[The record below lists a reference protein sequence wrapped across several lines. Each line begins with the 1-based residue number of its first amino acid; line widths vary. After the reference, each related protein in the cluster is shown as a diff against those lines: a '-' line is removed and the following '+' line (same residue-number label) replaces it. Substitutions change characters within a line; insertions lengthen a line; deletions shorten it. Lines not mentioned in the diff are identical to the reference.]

1 MSLAYR
7 LMYRL
12 GFTPWDRVLP
22 PELADVITGPNALPP
37 GRALDLGS
45 GYGTKS
51 IYMATHG
58 WNVTAVEFVPRAL
71 EEARRR
77 ASKAGVKL
85 DFRRGDV
92 TRLDD
97 LKLEPGYNLV
107 FDFGCFH
114 GLKSGQRD
122 AYVQGVNALAAPG
135 ATLLMMAFTKPVP
148 PILSAVSEPEL
159 LERFGPGWRSAGSH
173 VAEVENPSTVTRQG
187 AAGWFHLVKSGN
199 S

>member
-22 PELADVITGPNALPP
+22 QELADAVTGPNARPP

-45 GYGTKS
+45 GYGTKA

-58 WNVTAVEFVPRAL
+58 WRVTAVESVPRAL
-71 EEARRR
+71 EEAHRR
-77 ASKAGVKL
+77 ASKAGAKV

-92 TRLDD
+92 TRLGD

-114 GLKSGQRD
+114 GLNSGQRD
-122 AYVQGVNALAAPG
+122 AYAQGVNALAAPG

-148 PILSAVSEPEL
+148 PITSGVTEAEA
-159 LERFGPGWRSAGSH
+159 LERFGPGWNMAWSHSAEIGDGSS
-173 VAEVENPSTVTRQG
+173 ATRRG
-187 AAGWFHLVKSGN
+187 MPGWFCLVRT
-199 S
+199 

>member
-22 PELADVITGPNALPP
+22 QELADAVTGPNARPP

-45 GYGTKS
+45 GYGTKA

-58 WNVTAVEFVPRAL
+58 WRVTAVESVPRAL
-71 EEARRR
+71 EEAHRR
-77 ASKAGVKL
+77 ASKAGAKV

-92 TRLDD
+92 TRLGD
-97 LKLEPGYNLV
+97 LKLEPGYNLM

-114 GLKSGQRD
+114 GLNGGQRD
-122 AYVQGVNALAAPG
+122 AYAQGVNALAAPG

-148 PILSAVSEPEL
+148 PITSGVTEAEA
-159 LERFGPGWRSAGSH
+159 LERFGPGWNMAWSHSAEIGDGSS
-173 VAEVENPSTVTRQG
+173 ATRRG
-187 AAGWFHLVKSGN
+187 VPGWFCLVRT
-199 S
+199 

>member
-1 MSLAYR
+1 VSIAYR
-7 LMYRL
+7 LMYRF

-22 PELADVITGPNALPP
+22 QELADVITGPDKLAP

-45 GYGTKS
+45 GYGTKA

-58 WNVTAVEFVPRAL
+58 WKVTGVEYVPRAIA
-71 EEARRR
+71 EARRR

-85 DFRRGDV
+85 DLRRGDV
-92 TRLDD
+92 TRLGE

-114 GLKSGQRD
+114 GLRGGQRD

-135 ATLLMMAFTKPVP
+135 ATLLMMAFTKPVL
-148 PILSAVSEPEL
+148 PITTGISESEL
-159 LERFGPGWRSAGSH
+159 LQRFSGWTKAWSHISEVETGPPQVRRGMPGW
-173 VAEVENPSTVTRQG
+173 
-187 AAGWFHLVKSGN
+187 FCLVKK
-199 S
+199 

>member
-1 MSLAYR
+1 
-7 LMYRL
+7 MYRL

-22 PELADVITGPNALPP
+22 QELVDVIDGPDKLGP

-45 GYGTKS
+45 GYGTKA

-58 WNVTAVEFVPRAL
+58 WKVTAVEYVPRAL

-85 DFRRGDV
+85 DLRRGDV
-92 TRLDD
+92 TRLGE

-114 GLKSGQRD
+114 GLRDGQRD

-135 ATLLMMAFTKPVP
+135 ATLLMMAFTKPMP
-148 PILSAVSEPEL
+148 PITTGVAESEL
-159 LERFGPGWRSAGSH
+159 LQRFSGWDKAWSH
-173 VAEVENPSTVTRQG
+173 VGEVENSPPTVRRG
-187 AAGWFHLVKSGN
+187 MPGWFCLVKK
-199 S
+199 

>member
-1 MSLAYR
+1 VSLAYR

-22 PELADVITGPNALPP
+22 QELADVITGPNALPP

-58 WNVTAVEFVPRAL
+58 WHVTAVEFVPRAF

-77 ASKAGVKL
+77 ASRAGVKL
-85 DFRRGDV
+85 DLRRGDV
-92 TRLDD
+92 TRLGD
-97 LKLEPGYNLV
+97 LKLEPGFNLV

-114 GLKSGQRD
+114 GLKSEQRD
-122 AYVQGVNALAAPG
+122 AYVRGVNALAAPG

-148 PILSAVSEPEL
+148 AITAGVTEEEI
-159 LERFGPGWRSAGSH
+159 LERFGPGWNKSWSH
-173 VAEVENPSTVTRQG
+173 TAEVGDGSSATRRG
-187 AAGWFHLVKSGN
+187 MPGWFCLVRK
-199 S
+199 

>member
-1 MSLAYR
+1 VSFAYR

-22 PELADVITGPNALPP
+22 QELADVITGPNALPP

-58 WNVTAVEFVPRAL
+58 WKVTAVEFVPRAF

-77 ASKAGVKL
+77 ASRAGVKL
-85 DFRRGDV
+85 DLRRGDV
-92 TRLDD
+92 TRLGD
-97 LKLEPGYNLV
+97 LKLEPGFNLV

-114 GLKSGQRD
+114 GLKSEQRD
-122 AYVQGVNALAAPG
+122 AYVRGVNALAAPG

-148 PILSAVSEPEL
+148 AITAGVTEAEI
-159 LERFGPGWRSAGSH
+159 LERFGRGWSKSWSHTAEVVDGSSATRRGMPGW
-173 VAEVENPSTVTRQG
+173 
-187 AAGWFHLVKSGN
+187 FCLVRN
-199 S
+199 